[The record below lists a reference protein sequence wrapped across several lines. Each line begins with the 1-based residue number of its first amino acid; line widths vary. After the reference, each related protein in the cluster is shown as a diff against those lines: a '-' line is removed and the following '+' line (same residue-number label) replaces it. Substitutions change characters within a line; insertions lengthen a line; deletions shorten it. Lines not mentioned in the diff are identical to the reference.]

1 MEAGPQRA
9 STIAGMDW
17 AQKPD
22 IDLSLMD
29 VAKQKRYIA
38 RVQDALAAELAL
50 APQRITSTA

>member
-1 MEAGPQRA
+1 MDGPPRA

-17 AQKPD
+17 AQNCD

-50 APQRITSTA
+50 AP